1 MEMMII
7 QTNDAGK
14 KAIEGL
20 CDAALKIAGIQNLNV
35 VNKILTAL
43 KPLPPQVTEP
53 VISAEAK

>member
-7 QTNDAGK
+7 QTNDEGK
-14 KAIEGL
+14 KAIVGL
-20 CDAALKIAGIQNLNV
+20 CDGALKIAGIQNLNV

-53 VISAEAK
+53 VTSAEAK

>member
-14 KAIEGL
+14 KAIDGL
-20 CDAALKIAGIQNLNV
+20 CDVALKVGGLQNYNV
-35 VNKILTAL
+35 VTQVLHAL

-53 VISAEAK
+53 VLSAEEK